1 MSKTFPHLSIVL
13 LIAGCAGQ
21 IPADPSK
28 MTAEQLKALA
38 ADRSAI
44 AACTLI
50 NGPWGVGRTILVQLD
65 RAAIVG
71 GGISVGA
78 DCTVQLQAEQRVQ
91 PPAPAA
97 SR

>member
-1 MSKTFPHLSIVL
+1 MKTLYAVLVL
-13 LIAGCAGQ
+13 LTGCAGT

-78 DCTVQLQAEQRVQ
+78 DCTVNLQAEQR
-91 PPAPAA
+91 PARAA
-97 SR
+97 SAP